1 MICLHGMR
9 VLCGRHESLTGKRVL
24 RDLAAKWQQAATF
37 RDVLRYLVARDGGW
51 VSYVHA
57 EK

>member
-1 MICLHGMR
+1 MR